1 MWCSDGVRIYVFCMV
16 VCLPDGAD
24 VMSNKRSKNPRRDK
38 IMKQIRAQ
46 RGLDRAEFI
55 ANGGEMVRWRG
66 LRLVQQNKKKQAN
79 KTLGRKKVRL

>member
-1 MWCSDGVRIYVFCMV
+1 
-16 VCLPDGAD
+16 
-24 VMSNKRSKNPRRDK
+24 MSNKRSKNPRRDK

-46 RGLDRAEFI
+46 RGLDRADFF
-55 ANGGEMVRWRG
+55 ANGGEMIRWRG

>member
-1 MWCSDGVRIYVFCMV
+1 MV
-16 VCLPDGAD
+16 VRLPNGAD
-24 VMSNKRSKNPRRDK
+24 VMANKRSKNPRRDK
-38 IMKQIRAQ
+38 IMKQIRTQ

>member
-1 MWCSDGVRIYVFCMV
+1 MV
-16 VCLPDGAD
+16 VRLPDGAD
-24 VMSNKRSKNPRRDK
+24 VMANKRSKNPRRDK

>member
-1 MWCSDGVRIYVFCMV
+1 MV

-24 VMSNKRSKNPRRDK
+24 VMANKRSKNSRRDK

>member
-1 MWCSDGVRIYVFCMV
+1 M
-16 VCLPDGAD
+16 A
-24 VMSNKRSKNPRRDK
+24 NKRSKNPRRDK
-38 IMKQIRAQ
+38 IIKQIRAQ

>member
-1 MWCSDGVRIYVFCMV
+1 MV
-16 VCLPDGAD
+16 VRLPNGAD
-24 VMSNKRSKNPRRDK
+24 VMANKRSKIPRRDK

-66 LRLVQQNKKKQAN
+66 LRLVQQNKKKHAN
-79 KTLGRKKVRL
+79 KTLGRQKVRIP